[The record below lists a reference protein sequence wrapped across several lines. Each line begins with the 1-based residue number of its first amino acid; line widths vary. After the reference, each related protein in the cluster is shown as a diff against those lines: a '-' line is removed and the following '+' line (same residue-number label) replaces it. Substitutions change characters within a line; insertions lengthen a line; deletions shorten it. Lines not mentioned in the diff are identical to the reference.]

1 MNRIRMRFLPVAL
14 AAVTLFAAVQSA
26 FAQDTATKTIA
37 QPLAAPQPGEGGLTL
52 DEAIAIAINNNRDIT
67 SAAHSVANADLAI
80 ETAKSYRLPQFSVE
94 MLSGQ
99 SLTEVGVD
107 FPAGAFGVFEGLG
120 PVPAVNT
127 TVTSP
132 RRPMVFAQASVA
144 QPITQLIKTN
154 LNVKATAI
162 GRDIEQERR
171 RQTIQTTAAN
181 VRKAYYALLQVD
193 ASLRAA
199 ETVLDASRAL
209 DTVVGERVVQRV
221 ALKGDGLQ
229 SQLHVAEAV
238 QERLTLQNTRAEREE
253 QFNLLLGR
261 DPSTPVVVVPVP
273 IVDPS
278 KIDLQT
284 VIAEAVERRADV
296 RAARLRVDQAELQ
309 QRVTNAGRIPEVSV
323 ALSYQSF
330 FNTDLLPRNQTS
342 VGLQVKWEPWD
353 WGRRQREARERG
365 NDIEQAKL
373 SLRQLEDKV
382 RIEVAKSYRDIQ
394 QARGQV
400 LLARASQEVAHDHV
414 RVTTERIKVAAALP
428 VDGLSADRELAE
440 SAAREQDALSGYWAA
455 RAAYEQAIGEDV
467 R

>member
-1 MNRIRMRFLPVAL
+1 MNRIRTRFLPVSL
-14 AAVTLFAAVQSA
+14 AAVTLFAAAQSA
-26 FAQDTATKTIA
+26 FAQDTPTKTIA
-37 QPLAAPQPGEGGLTL
+37 QPLTL
-52 DEAIAIAINNNRDIT
+52 DEAIAIAIKNNRDIT
-67 SAAHSVANADLAI
+67 SASHSVANADLAI

-154 LNVKATAI
+154 LNVKATAV

-209 DTVVGERVVQRV
+209 DAVVGERVVQRV

-238 QERLTLQNTRAEREE
+238 QERLMLQNTRAEREE

-261 DPSTPVVVVPVP
+261 DPSTPVVLVPVP
-273 IVDPS
+273 IVDTS
-278 KIDLQT
+278 KIDLET
-284 VIAEAVERRADV
+284 VIAEAVDRRADV
-296 RAARLRVDQAELQ
+296 RAARLRVDQTELQ

-400 LLARASQEVAHDHV
+400 LLARASQEVARDRM

>member
-1 MNRIRMRFLPVAL
+1 MKHLVRITCL
-14 AAVTLFAAVQSA
+14 AAALCVGAQAAS
-26 FAQDTATKTIA
+26 AQDARSA
-37 QPLAAPQPGEGGLTL
+37 SPGPLTL
-52 DEAIAIAINNNRDIT
+52 DDAIAIAIKNNRDIT

-80 ETAKSYRLPQFSVE
+80 ATAKSYRLPQFSVE
-94 MLSGQ
+94 ALSGQ
-99 SLTEVGVD
+99 AITEVGVD

-120 PVPAVNT
+120 AVPAVNT

-132 RRPMVFAQASVA
+132 RRPMIFAQASVA

-154 LNVKATAI
+154 LNVKATAV

-171 RQTIQTTAAN
+171 RLTIQTTAAN

-209 DTVVGERVVQRV
+209 DNVVGQRVVQRV

-229 SQLHVAEAV
+229 SQLNVAEAV
-238 QERLTLQNTRAEREE
+238 QQRLTLQNMRAEREE

-261 DPSTPVVVVPVP
+261 DPRTPVTVMPVP
-273 IVDPS
+273 IIDTSNVD
-278 KIDLQT
+278 LET
-284 VIAEAVERRADV
+284 VITGAIERRADV

-323 ALSYQSF
+323 AMSYQSF
-330 FNTDLLPRNQTS
+330 FNTDLLPRNQAS

-365 NDIEQAKL
+365 NDIEQARL
-373 SLRQLEDKV
+373 SLQQMEDKV

-400 LLARASQEVAHDHV
+400 LLARASQDVARDRV
-414 RVTTERIKVAAALP
+414 RVTTERVKVAAALP